1 MRLLLWGSKTNF
13 VELKV
18 DKQKNLGYH
27 NLFPNQRKQ
36 LEKLMKQIFFRIQD
50 ILFLIHGIQNAFLLL
65 M

>member
-36 LEKLMKQIFFRIQD
+36 LLRKIDEKN
-50 ILFLIHGIQNAFLLL
+50 LF
-65 M
+65 